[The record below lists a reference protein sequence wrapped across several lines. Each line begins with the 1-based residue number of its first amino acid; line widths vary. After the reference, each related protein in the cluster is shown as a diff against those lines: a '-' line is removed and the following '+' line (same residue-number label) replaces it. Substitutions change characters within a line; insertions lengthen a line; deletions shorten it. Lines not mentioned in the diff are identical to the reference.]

1 MTDVAED
8 TTARPWQAGPALRRA
23 HWVYLI
29 GAVSNWLVT
38 VPAFVAYD
46 RYVDAFI
53 DVRPNY
59 PALVWIWSGMAFL
72 WGIAFFEISRDP
84 LRAYPLVKY
93 SWLEKIVTSTSIVVG
108 WAIGDIPAR
117 LAVGVVFTDMIW
129 IPLFI
134 WVHLGL
140 APLARSARYPGTPG
154 QEHADA
160 TG

>member
-1 MTDVAED
+1 MTAPSGP
-8 TTARPWQAGPALRRA
+8 TARA
-23 HWVYLI
+23 HWVYLA

-38 VPAFVAYD
+38 VPAFLFYN

-72 WGIAFFEISRDP
+72 WGVAFWEISRDP
-84 LRAYPLVKY
+84 IRAYPLVKY
-93 SWLEKIVTSTSIVVG
+93 SWLEKIVTSSSILVG
-108 WAIGDIPAR
+108 WLIGDIPGR
-117 LAVGVVFTDMIW
+117 LVVGVVFTDMIW

-140 APLARSARYPGTPG
+140 RPLVDTHG
-154 QEHADA
+154 QEQRHA
-160 TG
+160 TR